1 MQLGRLGVWA
11 SMDGMTAAAAADFA
25 RRVEGWGYGAL
36 WVPESRGRNVL
47 VISSWLLAN
56 TKTLTVATGIANIYA
71 RDPQAT
77 ASGQLALA
85 EQSGGRFLLGL
96 GVSHVPLVEGLRG
109 HMYGKPVET
118 MRDYVEAMRRASYA
132 APRPAEAPK
141 TVIAALGPGML
152 ALAGSHTDGAHPY
165 LVTPAHTREAR
176 RILGPDKLLCPEQT
190 VLAETDPARARR
202 IGRAWLGRYLEMA
215 NYRNNLLRLGFADA
229 GLRRRRVRSPGRR
242 DDRLGRRGGIRR
254 RIDEHWAAG
263 ADHVCIQALNPDE
276 ATPAPA
282 RRAAARRPRAERGG
296 PLTPARA
303 RALPGSARA
312 GPLEA
317 RRHGFVAAPPRECER
332 RLARR
337 SASSRSPPPRSAIS
351 A

>member
-1 MQLGRLGVWA
+1 MQLGRLGVWS

-71 RDPQAT
+71 RDPQST

-109 HMYGKPVET
+109 HRYGKPVET

-165 LVTPAHTREAR
+165 LVSPAHTKEAR
-176 RILGPDKLLCPEQT
+176 HLLGPDKLLCPEQT
-190 VLAETDPARARR
+190 VLAETNPARARR
-202 IGRAWLGRYLEMA
+202 IGRAWLGRYLEMV
-215 NYRNNLLRLGFADA
+215 NYRNNLLRLGFGTPDFA
-229 GLRRRRVRSPGRR
+229 GGGS
-242 DDRLGRRGGIRR
+242 DRLVDAMIAWGDAAGIRR

-276 ATPAPA
+276 ATPALPDE
-282 RRAAARRPRAERGG
+282 RLLAALAPKGQ
-296 PLTPARA
+296 
-303 RALPGSARA
+303 PG
-312 GPLEA
+312 
-317 RRHGFVAAPPRECER
+317 H
-332 RLARR
+332 
-337 SASSRSPPPRSAIS
+337 
-351 A
+351 

>member
-1 MQLGRLGVWA
+1 MTA
-11 SMDGMTAAAAADFA
+11 TAAAEFA

-71 RDPQAT
+71 RDPQST

-109 HMYGKPVET
+109 HRYGKPVET
-118 MRDYVEAMRRASYA
+118 MRDYVDAMRRASYA
-132 APRPAEAPK
+132 APRPPEAPK

-165 LVTPAHTREAR
+165 LVSAAHTKEAR
-176 RILGPDKLLCPEQT
+176 HLLGPDKLLCPEQT
-190 VLAETDPARARR
+190 VLAETDPVRARR
-202 IGRAWLGRYLEMA
+202 IGRAWLGRYLEMT
-215 NYRNNLLRLGFADA
+215 NYRNNLLRLGFGTPDFA
-229 GLRRRRVRSPGRR
+229 GGGS
-242 DDRLGRRGGIRR
+242 DRLVDAMIAWGDAAGIRR

-276 ATPAPA
+276 AT
-282 RRAAARRPRAERGG
+282 
-296 PLTPARA
+296 L
-303 RALPGSARA
+303 ALPDER
-312 GPLEA
+312 LL
-317 RRHGFVAAPPRECER
+317 AA
-332 RLARR
+332 LA
-337 SASSRSPPPRSAIS
+337 PKGQPGH
-351 A
+351 

>member
-1 MQLGRLGVWA
+1 MQLGRLGVWS

-25 RRVEGWGYGAL
+25 SRVERWGYGAL

-109 HMYGKPVET
+109 HRYGKPVET
-118 MRDYVEAMRRASYA
+118 MRDYVDAMRRASYA

-165 LVTPAHTREAR
+165 LVSPAHTKEAR
-176 RILGPDKLLCPEQT
+176 NILGPEKLLCPEQT
-190 VLAETDPARARR
+190 VLAETDPVRARR
-202 IGRAWLGRYLEMA
+202 IGRAWLGRYLEMT
-215 NYRNNLLRLGFADA
+215 NYRNNLLRLGFGTPDFT
-229 GLRRRRVRSPGRR
+229 GGGS
-242 DDRLGRRGGIRR
+242 DRLVDAMIAWGDAAGIRR

-276 ATPAPA
+276 ATPGLPDERLLAALAPT
-282 RRAAARRPRAERGG
+282 GQ
-296 PLTPARA
+296 
-303 RALPGSARA
+303 PG
-312 GPLEA
+312 
-317 RRHGFVAAPPRECER
+317 H
-332 RLARR
+332 
-337 SASSRSPPPRSAIS
+337 
-351 A
+351 

>member
-109 HMYGKPVET
+109 HSYGKPVET

-132 APRPAEAPK
+132 APRPAETPK

-165 LVTPAHTREAR
+165 LVSPAHTKEAR
-176 RILGPDKLLCPEQT
+176 HLLGPDRLLCPEQT
-190 VLAETDPARARR
+190 VLGETDPARARR
-202 IGRAWLGRYLEMA
+202 IGARVARPLPRDGELPQQPAPPR
-215 NYRNNLLRLGFADA
+215 LRDA

-242 DDRLGRRGGIRR
+242 DDRLGRRGGDSRAHRRALGGRR
-254 RIDEHWAAG
+254 RPCLHPG
-263 ADHVCIQALNPDE
+263 AQPRRGHAR
-276 ATPAPA
+276 PA
-282 RRAAARRPRAERGG
+282 RRAAARGPRADGVNRATDGKEN
-296 PLTPARA
+296 AR
-303 RALPGSARA
+303 
-312 GPLEA
+312 
-317 RRHGFVAAPPRECER
+317 
-332 RLARR
+332 
-337 SASSRSPPPRSAIS
+337 
-351 A
+351 

>member
-1 MQLGRLGVWA
+1 MQLGRLGVWS

-25 RRVEGWGYGAL
+25 KRLEGCGYGAL

-71 RDPQAT
+71 RDPQST

-109 HMYGKPVET
+109 HRYGKPVET

-132 APRPAEAPK
+132 APRPAETPK

-165 LVTPAHTREAR
+165 LVSPAHTKEAR
-176 RILGPDKLLCPEQT
+176 HLLGPDKLLCPEQT

-202 IGRAWLGRYLEMA
+202 IGRAWLGRYLEMT
-215 NYRNNLLRLGFADA
+215 NYRNNLLRLGFGTPDFA
-229 GLRRRRVRSPGRR
+229 GGGS
-242 DDRLGRRGGIRR
+242 DRLVDAMIAWGDAAGIRR

-276 ATPAPA
+276 ATPALPDE
-282 RRAAARRPRAERGG
+282 RLLAALAPKGQ
-296 PLTPARA
+296 
-303 RALPGSARA
+303 PG
-312 GPLEA
+312 
-317 RRHGFVAAPPRECER
+317 H
-332 RLARR
+332 
-337 SASSRSPPPRSAIS
+337 
-351 A
+351 

>member
-1 MQLGRLGVWA
+1 
-11 SMDGMTAAAAADFA
+11 MTAAAAADFA
-25 RRVEGWGYGAL
+25 KRLEGWGYGAL

-85 EQSGGRFLLGL
+85 EQSGGRFLIGL

-109 HMYGKPVET
+109 HTYGKPVET

-132 APRPAEAPK
+132 APRPAETPK

-202 IGRAWLGRYLEMA
+202 IGRAWLGRYLEMT
-215 NYRNNLLRLGFADA
+215 NYRNNLLRLGFVTPDFAGGGSDHLVDA
-229 GLRRRRVRSPGRR
+229 MIAWG
-242 DDRLGRRGGIRR
+242 DAAAIRR

-263 ADHVCIQALNPDE
+263 ADHVCIQTLNPNE
-276 ATPAPA
+276 ATPGLPDERLLAALAP
-282 RRAAARRPRAERGG
+282 
-296 PLTPARA
+296 TSQ
-303 RALPGSARA
+303 PG
-312 GPLEA
+312 
-317 RRHGFVAAPPRECER
+317 H
-332 RLARR
+332 
-337 SASSRSPPPRSAIS
+337 
-351 A
+351 